1 MAEPEL
7 DTELFQEPTGEA
19 NRAGLRTWERVKS
32 PYLEFIESEG
42 IPIVKGIG
50 VHNVRELDLG
60 DWARTGVKGS
70 YLYLDGNDG
79 IKGMFVMEI
88 PGGGQTN
95 PERHLY
101 HKFYLILE
109 GRGTTE
115 TWVEGPNGSGKKTIT
130 EWQPGSLMYFP
141 PNVSH
146 RLVNATNERVLI
158 IATNNAPPI
167 WNIHR
172 DAEFIFNND
181 YIFKAHYSEDP
192 EFYKFDEKVY
202 KVPVN
207 NRAQTRTNFYPD
219 IINCELPLDNQRLP
233 GYRRIQ
239 PGWKGFEYDHGG
251 FISQYPPG
259 RYSRGHFHAA
269 GAVLVCLRGAG
280 YTFNWHRELGPT
292 PWKDGN
298 ADQVKIIDY
307 VQGGLVAAAP
317 GGGNWFHQ
325 HFNVSREHFRVINYW
340 GGPTNVRG
348 SMGRDDGDENETV
361 TSGNLNLRDGGSSIA
376 YSEEDPYVRELFDS
390 KLREVGLHSEMPEEL
405 YKTD

>member
-1 MAEPEL
+1 MAEL
-7 DTELFQEPTGEA
+7 DEELFEEPSGEG
-19 NRAGLRTWERVKS
+19 NRAGARTWDRVKT

-60 DWARTGVKGS
+60 DWARMGAKGAF
-70 YLYLDGNDG
+70 LYLDGNDG
-79 IKGMFVMEI
+79 IKGMYVLEI
-88 PGGGQTN
+88 PGGGAIN

-101 HKFYLILE
+101 HEFYLVME

-115 TWVEGPNGSGKKTIT
+115 TWVEGSSHKQIT

-141 PNVSH
+141 PNVFH
-146 RLVNATNERVLI
+146 RLINATKERVLI

-172 DAEFIFNND
+172 DAEFIYNND
-181 YIFKAHYSEDP
+181 FIFKAHYSEDP
-192 EFYKFDEKVY
+192 DFYRYDENVY

-207 NRAQTRTNFYPD
+207 GRAQTRTNFYPD

-259 RYSRGHFHAA
+259 RYSRAHFHAA

-280 YTFNWHRELGPT
+280 YTFNWHRELGPN
-292 PWKDGN
+292 PWKEGKE
-298 ADQVKIIDY
+298 DQVKVIDY

-325 HFNVSREHFRVINYW
+325 HFNISREHFRVINYW
-340 GGPTNVRG
+340 GGPTNMRG
-348 SMGRDDGDENETV
+348 SMAGGNDDGESESV
-361 TSGNLNLRDGGSSIA
+361 ISGNLNLTEGGSSIG
-376 YSEEDPYVRELFDS
+376 YSMEDPYVRDLYEA
-390 KLREVGLHSEMPEEL
+390 KLAESGLVSEMPEEV

>member
-1 MAEPEL
+1 M
-7 DTELFQEPTGEA
+7 
-19 NRAGLRTWERVKS
+19 
-32 PYLEFIESEG
+32 
-42 IPIVKGIG
+42 
-50 VHNVRELDLG
+50 
-60 DWARTGVKGS
+60 
-70 YLYLDGNDG
+70 
-79 IKGMFVMEI
+79 
-88 PGGGQTN
+88 
-95 PERHLY
+95 
-101 HKFYLILE
+101 ILE

-280 YTFNWHRELGPT
+280 YTFNWHRELGLN

-298 ADQVKIIDY
+298 GDQVKIIEY
-307 VQGGLVAAAP
+307 TQGGWIPPQLPSASWRFTIQRSAVPSAPSRTARGPKRAPTRKVAP
-317 GGGNWFHQ
+317 
-325 HFNVSREHFRVINYW
+325 VSNGRPTTATSTPAGSAQNGRRRKVAMPANRGETRAS
-340 GGPTNVRG
+340 GGPYRFMSVPF
-348 SMGRDDGDENETV
+348 
-361 TSGNLNLRDGGSSIA
+361 L
-376 YSEEDPYVRELFDS
+376 SE
-390 KLREVGLHSEMPEEL
+390 
-405 YKTD
+405 